1 MSLLGNWFSKKTAEK
16 AALPSE
22 ISGAGQ
28 MDALMPAARHAATPH
43 NHAAQRRSVRLAR
56 RELLYGVI
64 RESMIHA
71 GVLSSTYKFKVLS
84 LDAQGQQYLVMVDL
98 AHGVMADM
106 ARLADVEAHI
116 AHGAKLRHDILVTAV
131 YWRDNEH
138 VSDGLIRK
146 PQPAQSATW
155 QPPAVTTAHEPAS
168 AMAEARLHTRNQADR
183 EDEVSA
189 LKQDVTKDKRT
200 DSKPKSNE
208 MMASNQQNSVTS
220 PGFADTEVAALD
232 ERISPLSGTQYGDL
246 K

>member
-1 MSLLGNWFSKKTAEK
+1 MSLLDNWFSKKTPGK
-16 AALPSE
+16 AALASAPSE
-22 ISGAGQ
+22 VGQ
-28 MDALMPAARHAATPH
+28 LDAHMPAARHAATPH
-43 NHAAQRRSVRLAR
+43 HNAAQRRSVRLER

-116 AHGAKLRHDILVTAV
+116 AHGAKARHDILVTAV

-138 VSDGLIRK
+138 VSEGLVRK
-146 PQPAQSATW
+146 SPSAQTATS
-155 QPPAVTTAHEPAS
+155 QPPAVAVPAS
-168 AMAEARLHTRNQADR
+168 LAPRHEADQADGR
-183 EDEVSA
+183 NADKPDVAKENTDA
-189 LKQDVTKDKRT
+189 L
-200 DSKPKSNE
+200 
-208 MMASNQQNSVTS
+208 MMAHPEDSVS
-220 PGFADTEVAALD
+220 PPAFADTEVAALG

>member
-1 MSLLGNWFSKKTAEK
+1 MSLLDNWFSKKTPGK
-16 AALPSE
+16 AALESASSE
-22 ISGAGQ
+22 VGQ
-28 MDALMPAARHAATPH
+28 LDAHAPAARHAATPH
-43 NHAAQRRSVRLAR
+43 HNAAQRRSVRLER

-64 RESMIHA
+64 RESMIYA

-116 AHGAKLRHDILVTAV
+116 AHGAKARHGILVTAV

-138 VSDGLIRK
+138 VSEGLMRK
-146 PQPAQSATW
+146 SQSAQTATLPPSAAAVPASLPPSHEAD
-155 QPPAVTTAHEPAS
+155 QADARSADKPDVAKEKTDVLLTANPEDSISPPA
-168 AMAEARLHTRNQADR
+168 
-183 EDEVSA
+183 
-189 LKQDVTKDKRT
+189 
-200 DSKPKSNE
+200 
-208 MMASNQQNSVTS
+208 
-220 PGFADTEVAALD
+220 FADTEVAALG

>member
-1 MSLLGNWFSKKTAEK
+1 MSLLDNWFSKKTPGK
-16 AALPSE
+16 AALESAS
-22 ISGAGQ
+22 SGVGQ
-28 MDALMPAARHAATPH
+28 LEAHTRPARHAATPH
-43 NHAAQRRSVRLAR
+43 NNAAQRRSVRLER

-116 AHGAKLRHDILVTAV
+116 AHGAKARHDILVTAV

-138 VSDGLIRK
+138 VSEVLMRK
-146 PQPAQSATW
+146 FPSAQTATSQPSAA
-155 QPPAVTTAHEPAS
+155 AVPAS
-168 AMAEARLHTRNQADR
+168 LSPRHEADQ
-183 EDEVSA
+183 EDERRAYKPDVAKEQTGELMAANPEDSVS
-189 LKQDVTKDKRT
+189 
-200 DSKPKSNE
+200 P
-208 MMASNQQNSVTS
+208 
-220 PGFADTEVAALD
+220 PGFADTEVAALG